1 MNQDIIQ
8 GQWKQV
14 SGQLRNWWGR
24 LTDNDVQQIQGNR
37 DKLVGLLQERFGW
50 TKEQANAEVNRRMME
65 YEQKHPAHV

>member
-1 MNQDIIQ
+1 MNQDILQ

-14 SGQLRNWWGR
+14 SGQMRNWWGR

-37 DKLVGLLQERFGW
+37 DKLLGLLQERYGW

>member
-1 MNQDIIQ
+1 MNQDILK

-14 SGQLRNWWGR
+14 SGSMRNWWGR

-37 DKLVGLLQERFGW
+37 DKLVGLLQERYGW

-65 YEQKHPAHV
+65 YEQKHPAHA